1 MKERVVDS
9 KELRNHDCGY
19 SIDRQED
26 RREIWASEAGVA
38 GSAERTC

>member
-26 RREIWASEAGVA
+26 RGEIWASEAGVA